1 MAMMSKTRDLIEGL
15 VREKSFKW
23 ALSRRASFEDEYEEM
38 GRSPSGR
45 RKWISDLSS
54 VANVIVGRCSQIL
67 DVPMDELQRNFDSEA
82 SDAIKHSSSYARNF
96 LEYCCFRTLAL
107 STQVAG
113 HLSDKA
119 FRRLTFDMM
128 FAWEAPAAADQP
140 IHKMVDKERTAGV
153 EAFSRI
159 APAIP
164 TIADVIT
171 CFNLFD
177 KLTTSTGGRLTFA
190 IYEKYLAAL
199 DRAIKKMKTQSE
211 SSLLSGLRL
220 HRGERILEVDGTL
233 TTQPVLEHI
242 GLSTWPGRLILTDHA
257 LYFEALRLVTF
268 DKPKVYELADDLKQ
282 IIKPELTGPWGSRL
296 FDKAVMYKSI
306 SLSEPVIMEFPEL
319 TGHSRRDYW
328 LSIIREILYAHR
340 FIQKFEIE
348 GVEKEETLSK
358 AVLGILRLQAIQE
371 LVSSVPVKYE
381 TLLMFNLCDQLPGG
395 DVILETLAN
404 TIASRKLDQTNQFSS
419 GGGMYSISALG
430 ILSNLG
436 LVSQVSAD
444 DKLLVGEI
452 LVGEMTSLER
462 AVDESRNSYK
472 QVEQAQATVDG
483 VKVDGLD
490 TNLVVMKELL
500 QPMIQLGNFFVAMA
514 SWNEP
519 IKSLVFSSL
528 SCFIIF
534 RGWLGYVLVLVLLFV
549 AIFMLL
555 TRFTNQG
562 RPINQLKVKVPP
574 VMNTM
579 EQILAVQSAIS
590 KVEELVQDGNI
601 VLLKIRALLLAVS
614 SQATDRIILVLVLMA
629 LVIAFLPGKLL
640 LLMLFLEIF
649 TRNSPPRRVNT
660 EKCTRRLREWW
671 FSIPAAPVVLERDK
685 EDKKKR

>member
-45 RKWISDLSS
+45 RKCIPDLSS

-82 SDAIKHSSSYARNF
+82 SDAIKHPSSYARNF

-140 IHKMVDKERTAGV
+140 IHKMVDKERTAGA

-177 KLTTSTGGRLTFA
+177 KLTNSTGGRLTLLST
-190 IYEKYLAAL
+190 KYLAAL
-199 DRAIKKMKTQSE
+199 DRYGQRE
-211 SSLLSGLRL
+211 
-220 HRGERILEVDGTL
+220 
-233 TTQPVLEHI
+233 
-242 GLSTWPGRLILTDHA
+242 PGRLILTDHA

-268 DKPKVYELADDLKQ
+268 DKPKVIL
-282 IIKPELTGPWGSRL
+282 
-296 FDKAVMYKSI
+296 V
-306 SLSEPVIMEFPEL
+306 
-319 TGHSRRDYW
+319 DYW
-328 LSIIREILYAHR
+328 LAIMREILYAHR
-340 FIQKFEIE
+340 FIRKFEIE

-404 TIASRKLDQTNQFSS
+404 MIASRKLDRTNQFSS
-419 GGGMYSISALG
+419 EGGMYSISALG

-452 LVGEMTSLER
+452 VVGEMTSLER

-534 RGWLGYVLVLVLLFV
+534 RGWLGYVLVLVFLFV

-562 RPINQLKVKVPP
+562 RPINQIKVKVPP

-579 EQILAVQSAIS
+579 EQILAVQNAIS

-629 LVIAFLPGKLL
+629 LAIAFLPSKLL

>member
-67 DVPMDELQRNFDSEA
+67 DVTMDELQRNFDSEA

-177 KLTTSTGGRLTFA
+177 KLTNSTGGRLTFA

-257 LYFEALRLVTF
+257 LYFEALRLVTS

-306 SLSEPVIMEFPEL
+306 SLSEPVILEFPEL

-328 LSIIREILYAHR
+328 LAIMREILYAHR

-404 TIASRKLDQTNQFSS
+404 MIASRKLDRTNQFSS

-452 LVGEMTSLER
+452 VVGEMTSLER
-462 AVDESRNSYK
+462 AVNESRNSYK

-562 RPINQLKVKVPP
+562 RPINQIKVKVPP

-629 LVIAFLPGKLL
+629 LAIAFLPSKLL

>member
-45 RKWISDLSS
+45 RKCIPDLSS

-82 SDAIKHSSSYARNF
+82 SDAIKHPSSYARNF

-140 IHKMVDKERTAGV
+140 IHKMVDKERTAGA

-177 KLTTSTGGRLTFA
+177 KLTNSTGGRLTLLST
-190 IYEKYLAAL
+190 KYLAAL
-199 DRAIKKMKTQSE
+199 D
-211 SSLLSGLRL
+211 
-220 HRGERILEVDGTL
+220 RGERILEVDGTL

-268 DKPKVYELADDLKQ
+268 DKPKVYELADDLNQ

-306 SLSEPVIMEFPEL
+306 SLTSNHGVSSLQVIL
-319 TGHSRRDYW
+319 VDYW
-328 LSIIREILYAHR
+328 LAIMREILYAHR
-340 FIQKFEIE
+340 FIRKFEIE

-404 TIASRKLDQTNQFSS
+404 MIASRKLDRTNQFSS
-419 GGGMYSISALG
+419 EGGMYSISALG

-452 LVGEMTSLER
+452 VVGEMTSLER

-534 RGWLGYVLVLVLLFV
+534 RGWLGYVLVLVFLFV

-562 RPINQLKVKVPP
+562 RPINQIKVKVPP

-579 EQILAVQSAIS
+579 EQILAVQNAIS

-629 LVIAFLPGKLL
+629 LAIAFLPSKLL

>member
-45 RKWISDLSS
+45 RKCIPDLSS

-82 SDAIKHSSSYARNF
+82 SDAIKHPSSYARNF

-140 IHKMVDKERTAGV
+140 IHKMVDKERTAGA

-177 KLTTSTGGRLTFA
+177 KLTNSTGGRLTLLST
-190 IYEKYLAAL
+190 KYLAAL
-199 DRAIKKMKTQSE
+199 DRYGQRE
-211 SSLLSGLRL
+211 
-220 HRGERILEVDGTL
+220 
-233 TTQPVLEHI
+233 
-242 GLSTWPGRLILTDHA
+242 PGRLILTDHA

-268 DKPKVYELADDLKQ
+268 DKPKVYELADDLNQ

-306 SLSEPVIMEFPEL
+306 SLTSNHGVSSLQVIL
-319 TGHSRRDYW
+319 VDYW
-328 LSIIREILYAHR
+328 LAIMREILYAHR
-340 FIQKFEIE
+340 FIRKFEIE

-404 TIASRKLDQTNQFSS
+404 MIASRKLDRTNQFSS
-419 GGGMYSISALG
+419 EGGMYSISALG

-452 LVGEMTSLER
+452 VVGEMTSLER

-534 RGWLGYVLVLVLLFV
+534 RGWLGYVLVLVFLFV

-562 RPINQLKVKVPP
+562 RPINQIKVKVPP

-579 EQILAVQSAIS
+579 EQILAVQNAIS

-629 LVIAFLPGKLL
+629 LAIAFLPSKLL